1 MDALVVLVLIIA
13 IFIGGYFLGKK
24 RQRVTAIGRDTYV
37 RFYPNPGIGISLF
50 NRLFSISVVGGL
62 EYYRGVKL
70 YSGGRYV
77 GRVWERRWYKFSR
90 IKGIKK

>member
-1 MDALVVLVLIIA
+1 MDALVVVLV
-13 IFIGGYFLGKK
+13 IGLLFLVGYFLGRR
-24 RQRVTAIGRDTYV
+24 RQKVTAIGRDTYI

-50 NRLFSISVVGGL
+50 NRLFSISIVGGL

-77 GRVWERRWYKFSR
+77 GRVWERRWCKFSR
-90 IKGIKK
+90 IRGIRK